1 MRIVQQALYLEVA
14 DRLRAMIDH
23 HVLMPDAWI
32 DEVALAASLGISRTP
47 LREALKVLVAEGLV
61 RLEPRR
67 GCFVNALT
75 EQDLDEIFPLM
86 ALLEGR
92 CAYEAARNVTQADL
106 DALEILHDELASHAR
121 AGQID
126 AYYETNYRIHEAIQR
141 LAGNRWLSGVVS
153 DLRKVLRLSRH
164 KSLRLGGR
172 IHESCAEHLSVFSAL
187 KAHDP
192 EGAEALMKTHV
203 LRQRAALRALGRAEG
218 GQGGQGARCAEGAG
232 EPCNVVRMPGAGPSA
247 IASATARPAGPAAP
261 TTSTA
266 CAPAPAPS
274 ASLSSLPS
282 SPHDS
287 P

>member
-1 MRIVQQALYLEVA
+1 MRIVRQALYLEVA
-14 DRLRAMIDH
+14 DRLRTMIDERS
-23 HVLMPDAWI
+23 LAPGAWI
-32 DEVALAASLGISRTP
+32 DEVALAASLGTSRTP
-47 LREALKVLVAEGLV
+47 LREALKVLAAEGLV

-92 CAYEAARNVTQADL
+92 CAFEAARNVTQADL
-106 DALEILHDELASHAR
+106 DALEGLHAELARYAQ
-121 AGQID
+121 AVDID
-126 AYYETNYRIHEAIQR
+126 AYYETNYQIHEAIQR

-164 KSLRLGGR
+164 KSLKLPGR

-203 LRQRAALRALGRAEG
+203 LRQRGALRTLDHAEQVQAG
-218 GQGGQGARCAEGAG
+218 VGAD
-232 EPCNVVRMPGAGPSA
+232 
-247 IASATARPAGPAAP
+247 AAP
-261 TTSTA
+261 TA
-266 CAPAPAPS
+266 AIIDLHPS
-274 ASLSSLPS
+274 RTPT
-282 SPHDS
+282 
-287 P
+287 

>member
-14 DRLRAMIDH
+14 DRLRAMIDDRS
-23 HVLMPDAWI
+23 LMPGAWI
-32 DEVALAASLGISRTP
+32 DEVALATSLGISRTP
-47 LREALKVLVAEGLV
+47 LREALKVLAAEGLV

-106 DALEILHDELASHAR
+106 DALEGLHAELARYAQ
-121 AGQID
+121 AGDID
-126 AYYETNYRIHEAIQR
+126 AYYETNYQIHEAIQR

-164 KSLRLGGR
+164 KSLKLQGR
-172 IHESCAEHLSVFSAL
+172 IHESCAEHMSVFSAL

-192 EGAEALMKTHV
+192 EGAEVSMKTHV
-203 LRQRAALRALGRAEG
+203 LRQRGALRALDQADPAPVPVPAAVHDAPTIRS
-218 GQGGQGARCAEGAG
+218 RLRLAG
-232 EPCNVVRMPGAGPSA
+232 EG
-247 IASATARPAGPAAP
+247 
-261 TTSTA
+261 
-266 CAPAPAPS
+266 
-274 ASLSSLPS
+274 
-282 SPHDS
+282 
-287 P
+287 